1 MQIANVTDLLNLTYA
16 TSSIAIRAAK
26 MLSGPVVEIVPGVVV
41 EMVPALV
48 VEIVPATVVEIVPA
62 KTDEDIATANNE
74 AQRTDLNFFMVSSP
88 GDSSVCGGSR

>member
-1 MQIANVTDLLNLTYA
+1 MQIAKVTDLLNLTYG

-26 MLSGPVVEIVPGVVV
+26 MLSAPVVEIVPGLVV
-41 EMVPALV
+41 EMVPAFV

-62 KTDEDIATANNE
+62 RADDDIATANNE
-74 AQRTDLNFFMVSSP
+74 AQRMDLKFFMVSP